1 MYADLRPYDE
11 RLLPPAPVLST
22 TVQKAG
28 FAATTKKLI
37 GSWWERAKRSP

>member
-22 TVQKAG
+22 PDPKAG
-28 FAATTKKLI
+28 FAASTKKLV
-37 GSWWERAKRSP
+37 GSWWARAKRSF